1 MTDTRQHSAAGAHR
15 DVTTIVEASPFTFKT
30 WYHFADGGV
39 GSSNPQRHLWTAR
52 ASPSRSRAGRSSRA
66 KSNDRESH
74 RSAELWVVVS
84 GAGHVVVDD
93 TEFELT
99 AGESVLIPSG
109 STHQLTNHGDTTVRA
124 YSLYW
129 LPEHKPA

>member
-1 MTDTRQHSAAGAHR
+1 M
-15 DVTTIVEASPFTFKT
+15 TIVEASPFTFKT

-39 GSSNPQRHLWTAR
+39 VEQPTA
-52 ASPSRSRAGRSSRA
+52 PSLDGAGIPFEIARWEVEPGQ
-66 KSNDRESH
+66 SNDRESH

-93 TEFELT
+93 NEFDLT

-109 STHQLTNHGDTTVRA
+109 STHQLTNHGDTAVQA